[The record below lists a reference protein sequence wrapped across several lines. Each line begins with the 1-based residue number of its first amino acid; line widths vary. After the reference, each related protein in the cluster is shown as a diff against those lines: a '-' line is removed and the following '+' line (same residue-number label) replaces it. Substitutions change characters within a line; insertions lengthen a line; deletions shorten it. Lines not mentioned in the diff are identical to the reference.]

1 MCPGWTGEKWSGRK
15 DLNLRPPGPEPG
27 ALARLRYAPNLIHHF
42 TLVYAPSRA
51 SATAGRVENRRIGC
65 SLPVACDS
73 ALASPPQSGL
83 TWLWFLFPLI
93 APDVQISRIRR

>member
-1 MCPGWTGEKWSGRK
+1 
-15 DLNLRPPGPEPG
+15 
-27 ALARLRYAPNLIHHF
+27 
-42 TLVYAPSRA
+42 
-51 SATAGRVENRRIGC
+51 
-65 SLPVACDS
+65 VACDS